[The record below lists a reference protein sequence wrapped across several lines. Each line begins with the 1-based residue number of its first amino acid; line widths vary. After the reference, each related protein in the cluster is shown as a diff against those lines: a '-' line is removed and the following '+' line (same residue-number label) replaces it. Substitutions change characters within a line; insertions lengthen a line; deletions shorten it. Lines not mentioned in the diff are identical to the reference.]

1 MKIVIRSLELW
12 HKHNHAAS
20 RRLDISEPKQERAH
34 TTAFTCSVQQ
44 VQEDRHPVEFS
55 FDFPRISLSWCW
67 VACRAIAFVML
78 CSLSEAAEESAV
90 KWASCFK
97 LPELM
102 HFGRFFSPSFLVFQ
116 GSFGLGVVGQR
127 QRAGC
132 FRNFSTRTYFIL
144 WILMAHMAISQL
156 LVRHLRLSG
165 LIHTLKVQGGWSGGC
180 RL

>member
-1 MKIVIRSLELW
+1 MVLG
-12 HKHNHAAS
+12 
-20 RRLDISEPKQERAH
+20 
-34 TTAFTCSVQQ
+34 CVQK
-44 VQEDRHPVEFS
+44 
-55 FDFPRISLSWCW
+55 
-67 VACRAIAFVML
+67 AIAFVML